1 MGATQGCHH
10 SSNTSTNTH
19 KNDRPSTIREDLP
32 RSTFSTS
39 NEAEDVPMQAR
50 ANKRSGALKQGQK
63 LHTRPT
69 DRAGTRKTGARNS
82 LPRLGAIISK
92 GGKLGRCIKVKE
104 TRLIRRETL
113 GSPSHTVQK
122 GVMIL
127 RAPARDHRVLRRN
140 P

>member
-1 MGATQGCHH
+1 MGKAVITQATPPP
-10 SSNTSTNTH
+10 TPTRMTVL
-19 KNDRPSTIREDLP
+19 PTIREDLP

-82 LPRLGAIISK
+82 LPRLGAIVSK
-92 GGKLGRCIKVKE
+92 GCND
-104 TRLIRRETL
+104 
-113 GSPSHTVQK
+113 
-122 GVMIL
+122 
-127 RAPARDHRVLRRN
+127 PARSRARSPRLEAQSVNRTFQGM
-140 P
+140 

>member
-1 MGATQGCHH
+1 MTVL
-10 SSNTSTNTH
+10 
-19 KNDRPSTIREDLP
+19 PTIREDLP

-69 DRAGTRKTGARNS
+69 DRAGTRKTGA
-82 LPRLGAIISK
+82 IISK

-104 TRLIRRETL
+104 TRLVRRETL

-127 RAPARDHRVLRRN
+127 RAPARDHRALRRN

>member
-1 MGATQGCHH
+1 MGQHKAVITQATPPP
-10 SSNTSTNTH
+10 TPTRMTVL
-19 KNDRPSTIREDLP
+19 PTIREDLP

-39 NEAEDVPMQAR
+39 NVAEDVPMQAR

-69 DRAGTRKTGARNS
+69 DRAGTGKTGARV
-82 LPRLGAIISK
+82 SK

-104 TRLIRRETL
+104 TRLVRRGTL
-113 GSPSHTVQK
+113 GSPSHTVQR

-127 RAPARDHRVLRRN
+127 RAPARDHRALRRN